1 MQNRFIVSPFFI
13 DKDLPSLEHFAHP
26 DWFVNKPLF
35 ESDDRFSR
43 MSKISAGIAQFV
55 ASICEHGARPVS
67 LAGDCCTAI
76 GVLAGLQRAGIHPQL
91 LWLDAHGDFNTYET
105 SPSGFI
111 GGMPLAMIVGRG
123 DQTLVRAAS
132 LAPLPETE
140 VILAD
145 ARDLDPEES
154 KAVQT
159 SGVRYVRNIETL
171 SQQITAAALYV
182 HLDVD
187 VIDPLEAPAML
198 YCAPHGPSLKKL
210 CTVLQT
216 LAQTRSIVAVSM
228 TVWDFAQDVDKK
240 TEKSCMQLLGALINS

>member
-13 DKDLPSLEHFAHP
+13 DKALPPLEFFARP
-26 DWFVNKPLF
+26 DWRLNKPLV
-35 ESDDRFSR
+35 EGLDRFSR
-43 MSKISAGIAQFV
+43 MSKISDGIAQFV
-55 ASICEHGARPVS
+55 TATCKHGERPVS

-91 LWLDAHGDFNTYET
+91 LWLDAHGDFNTDGT

-123 DQTLVRAAS
+123 DQTLVRAAG
-132 LAPLPETE
+132 LRPLPETD
-140 VILAD
+140 VILVD

-154 KAVQT
+154 KAVET
-159 SGVRYVRNIETL
+159 SGMRHIRNVEAL
-171 SQQITAAALYV
+171 PQQVTTAALYV

-187 VIDPLEAPAML
+187 VIDPQESPAVL
-198 YCAPHGPSLKKL
+198 YRAPHGPSLKKL

-216 LAQTRSIVAVSM
+216 LAQIRNIVAVSM

-240 TEKSCMQLLGALINS
+240 TEKSCMQLLEAVINA

>member
-13 DKDLPSLEHFAHP
+13 DKDLPPLEHFAHP
-26 DWFVNKPLF
+26 DWLINKPLF
-35 ESDDRFSR
+35 ESQDRFSR
-43 MSKISAGIAQFV
+43 MSKISDGIAQFV
-55 ASICEHGARPVS
+55 TSTCEHGERPVS

-111 GGMPLAMIVGRG
+111 GGMPLAMIIGRG
-123 DQTLVRAAS
+123 DQTLVRDAG
-132 LAPLPETE
+132 LTPLPESD

-154 KAVQT
+154 KAVKN
-159 SGVRYVRNIETL
+159 SGIRHVKKIEELPQHLT
-171 SQQITAAALYV
+171 TAALYI
-182 HLDVD
+182 HLDGD
-187 VIDPLEAPAML
+187 VLDPQDAPAML
-198 YCAPHGPSLKKL
+198 YPAPHGSSLKKL

-216 LAQTRSIVAVSM
+216 LTQTRNIVAVSM
-228 TVWDFAQDVDKK
+228 TAWDFAQDVDKK